1 MPKNKRRFDY
11 FDAFQQLTD
20 LAVQEATML
29 IESLNNFTEAS
40 AFIETL
46 RTMHTLENSG
56 DDINHDIF
64 SNSATD
70 FMPPI
75 DREDI
80 VELAQSL
87 DDIIDYIEDVLTH
100 MYMYDIRI
108 IPEDALK
115 FATLIRKAC
124 KALLKAMSDFK
135 NFKKSKKFMQYI
147 VDINTY
153 EEEADTLYQ
162 NTIRRL
168 HTIDNTDVMHVLV
181 WSRIFERMEKCCNEC
196 EHASNILATILLK
209 NM

>member
-1 MPKNKRRFDY
+1 MPKNKHRIDY
-11 FDAFQQLTD
+11 FDAFEQLTD

-29 IESLNNFTEAS
+29 IDTLNDFTEAS
-40 AFIETL
+40 KFIETL
-46 RTMHTLENSG
+46 RAMHILENTG

-87 DDIIDYIEDVLTH
+87 DDIIDFIEDVLTH
-100 MYMYDIRI
+100 MYMYDIHVV
-108 IPEDALK
+108 PEDALK

-124 KALLKAMSDFK
+124 KALLKAMADFK

-168 HTIDNTDVMHVLV
+168 HTVDNKDVMHVLV